1 VLPRHGRPLGLSLDS
16 TDVTATQAMAALRRI
31 PRGTF
36 RLLQRVFVQ
45 RERSLRI
52 NALHVITEE
61 VVEAARSTLVIG
73 AT

>member
-1 VLPRHGRPLGLSLDS
+1 
-16 TDVTATQAMAALRRI
+16 
-31 PRGTF
+31 
-36 RLLQRVFVQ
+36 VFVQ